1 MKKKIV
7 LLLSLLGIILAAQ
20 LLYADQDAHLYATGR
35 MMEVDRCASAWL
47 IKRHVDPD
55 AEFVFFKDG
64 ELITRGKAFDTPDAQ
79 FCRTHN
85 LSTFEILM
93 AHFKVDDPK
102 VKILAKAI
110 HEVEINYWDGRKS
123 PLANDLMMKIN
134 DIVRNNS
141 NPSIC
146 MELSFKI
153 FDDIVK
159 VLSEV

>member
-1 MKKKIV
+1 MKQGSVFLISLLVV
-7 LLLSLLGIILAAQ
+7 LLASQ
-20 LLYADQDAHLYATGR
+20 LVSADQDAHVYATGR

-64 ELITRGKAFDTPDAQ
+64 ELITRGTAFDTPDAR

-93 AHFKVDDPK
+93 AHFKVDDLK
-102 VKILAKAI
+102 VKILGKAI
-110 HEVEINYWDGRKS
+110 HEVEINYWAGRKS

-134 DIVRNNS
+134 DIIRK
-141 NPSIC
+141 NPDPATC
-146 MELSFKI
+146 LELSFKI

-159 VLSEV
+159 SLSEV